1 MPDVEFCWLAGVY
14 PSSLDFLKAISMKR
28 WRTLQI
34 SVLFAMILSAS
45 LTGCSA
51 TNDQPRVR
59 SGVEAYGLID
69 VGVTSHR

>member
-1 MPDVEFCWLAGVY
+1 
-14 PSSLDFLKAISMKR
+14 MKR

-34 SVLFAMILSAS
+34 PVFLAMILSAS

-59 SGVEAYGLID
+59 SGVEAYGVID

>member
-1 MPDVEFCWLAGVY
+1 MWNFVGWPASIFHL
-14 PSSLDFLKAISMKR
+14 PDFLKAISMKR

-34 SVLFAMILSAS
+34 PVFLAMILSAS

-59 SGVEAYGLID
+59 SGVEAYGVID